1 MRAQLRH
8 NNNTLVTRAAVLCWE
23 QQQQL
28 SSPLAGT
35 KPCSSAKR
43 SQLKRLQTQKDGY
56 TLATD
61 VQGSHEIQEEVKKTE
76 QSLQRSHGSSAI
88 HDQETG
94 QVHQVVSDLHIVSF
108 TFTLIVLF
116 L

>member
-1 MRAQLRH
+1 MCAIRH
-8 NNNTLVTRAAVLCWE
+8 NNNPLFSHEDSCALESAAAALQFAVGRHKAL
-23 QQQQL
+23 QQCQE
-28 SSPLAGT
+28 P
-35 KPCSSAKR
+35 
-43 SQLKRLQTQKDGY
+43 LKRLQTQKDGY

-108 TFTLIVLF
+108 YLYNYCTIL
-116 L
+116 